1 MENIRFIDSSS
12 RRRRWATVIL
22 ICLIFC
28 PLHGMEKVIRTR
40 TFKGIVEETV
50 KSDIDGLIIYY
61 YTTHEARAASK
72 ALVRKTKLAGY
83 SRAHHNNPQR
93 IGRDKAAKDFETY
106 LYKRFFG
113 HPDVRHSL
121 QGMSMTIWVY
131 STADGKVILDKIRCR
146 ERLPDLL
153 GIESTK
159 RLMETIKSYRFEPFR
174 LSGNYRMEWF
184 ACISV
189 PKENAKEKPITPPFL
204 PPTDA
209 SKTSIQPK
217 SHGVAGR

>member
-1 MENIRFIDSSS
+1 MENTLFIASSS
-12 RRRRWATVIL
+12 RRRRWATVVL
-22 ICLIFC
+22 MCLIFC

-40 TFKGIVEETV
+40 AFKGIVEETV

-61 YTTHEARAASK
+61 YTTHEARTASK

-93 IGRDKAAKDFETY
+93 IGRDKAVKDFETY

-159 RLMETIKSYRFEPFR
+159 RLMEMIQSYRFEPFR

-189 PKENAKEKPITPPFL
+189 PKENAKDKHITPPFL

-209 SKTSIQPK
+209 SETSIKPK
-217 SHGVAGR
+217 SHGAAGR